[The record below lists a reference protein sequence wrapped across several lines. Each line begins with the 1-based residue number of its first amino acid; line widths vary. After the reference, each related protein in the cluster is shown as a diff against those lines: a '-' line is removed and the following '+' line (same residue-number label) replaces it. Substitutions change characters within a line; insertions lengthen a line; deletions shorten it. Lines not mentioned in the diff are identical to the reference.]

1 MNTNTLTQD
10 NENLH
15 KAARALFWQG
25 WSVSA
30 IAGYMDIPRSTIESW
45 KQREHWD
52 DARPIDRVDAA
63 LETRMLQLIHK
74 EDKDGKD
81 FKEIDLLGRQL
92 ERLARVRRYEK
103 TDNEADLNPKIANRN
118 KGTRKPPAKNEVSEE
133 AQIKIIEAFNDSIFD
148 YQKAWRLA
156 GLTNRIRNLL
166 KSRQIGATWY
176 FAFEAFVDAL
186 ETGRNQIFLS
196 ASKAQAHLFR
206 QYIIQFAK
214 EYGEVELK
222 GDPIVLPNG
231 AHLYFLGT
239 NFRTAQGYHGNTYMD
254 EYFWIHKFREF
265 RKLASGMAMHKKWR
279 QTYISTP
286 SSITHEAYTFWT
298 GEHFN
303 RGKSKENR
311 IKIDTSH
318 HALSAGRTCED
329 GQWRQVVTV
338 EDALK
343 GGCDLFD
350 IEQLHLEYN
359 EDEFNNLLMCQFI
372 DDTYSVFPLSEL
384 RGCMVDSWELWS
396 DFKPYSARPL
406 GDREVWLGYDPQ
418 GSENGD
424 NAALAVIAPPVVQ
437 GGIMRGIEKHQ
448 LKSPDFRVHAEL
460 IRSMIEKYRVTYIA
474 IDVTGIGHGVYQLVK
489 EFFPAVVALNY
500 SPDLKNN
507 LVLKA
512 QDLIRSKRFQ
522 FDAGWSDLAAA
533 FMSIKKTL
541 TESQRQVTF
550 TAARSEEGGHA
561 DLAWAF
567 MHAMHKEPLAVGQ
580 QQSKNILEFY

>member
-1 MNTNTLTQD
+1 MNTLTRD
-10 NENLH
+10 LDESR
-15 KAARALFWQG
+15 KTARALFWQG
-25 WSVSA
+25 WAVSA
-30 IAGYMDIPRSTIESW
+30 IADYMQIPRSTIESW

-63 LETRMLQLIHK
+63 LETRMLQLISKDDK
-74 EDKDGKD
+74 EGKD

-92 ERLARVRRYEK
+92 VSLARVRRYEK

-133 AQIKIIEAFNDSIFD
+133 AQVKIIEAFNDSIFD
-148 YQKAWRLA
+148 YQKAWRMA

-196 ASKAQAHLFR
+196 ASKAQAHVFK

-214 EYGEVELK
+214 EHGDVELK

-239 NFRTAQGYHGNTYMD
+239 NARTAQSYHGNIYMD
-254 EYFWIHKFREF
+254 EYFWIHKFRDF
-265 RKLASGMAMHKKWR
+265 RKVASGMSMHKKWR

-303 RGKSKENR
+303 RGKTKENR

-350 IEQLHLEYN
+350 IEQLHMEYN

-384 RGCMVDSWELWS
+384 RGCMVDSWELWK
-396 DFKPYSARPL
+396 DFKPYSSRPL
-406 GDREVWLGYDPQ
+406 GEREVWLGYDPQ

-424 NAALAVIAPPVVQ
+424 NAALGVIAQPVVQ
-437 GGIMRGIEKHQ
+437 GGIMRGVEKHQ

-460 IRSMIEKYRVTYIA
+460 IRSMTKKYRVTYIA
-474 IDVTGIGHGVYQLVK
+474 IDCTGIGNGVYQLVK
-489 EFFPAVVALNY
+489 EFFPAAVGLNY

>member
-1 MNTNTLTQD
+1 MTTWLQELGGNRKT
-10 NENLH
+10 
-15 KAARALFWQG
+15 ARALYWQG

-30 IAGYMDIPRSTIESW
+30 IADHLTLSRSTIESW

-52 DARPIDRVDAA
+52 EVRPIDRVDAA

-103 TDNEADLNPKIANRN
+103 TDNEVDLNPKVANRN
-118 KGTRKPPAKNEVSEE
+118 KGSRKAPVKNEISDE
-133 AQIKIIEAFNDSIFD
+133 AKAKIIEAFHDSMFG
-148 YQKAWRLA
+148 YQKVWYEA
-156 GLTNRIRNLL
+156 GQQHRIRNLL
-166 KSRQIGATWY
+166 KSRQIGATYY

-196 ASKAQAHLFR
+196 ASKAQAHVFK
-206 QYIIQFAK
+206 QYIIKFAK
-214 EYGEVELK
+214 EYGDVDLK

-231 AHLYFLGT
+231 ATLYFLGT
-239 NFRTAQGYHGNTYMD
+239 NARTAQSYHGNIYMD
-254 EYFWIHKFREF
+254 EYFWIHKFRDF
-265 RKLASGMAMHKKWR
+265 RKVASGMAMHKKWR

-286 SSITHEAYTFWT
+286 SSITHEAYPFWT

-303 RGKSKENR
+303 RGKAKEKR
-311 IKIDTSH
+311 IKIDVSH
-318 HALSAGRTCED
+318 HALAAGRLCED

-338 EDALK
+338 EDAVR

-350 IEQLHLEYN
+350 IEELRQEYS
-359 EDEFNNLLMCQFI
+359 EDEFNNLLMCLFI

-384 RGCMVDSWELWS
+384 MGCMVDSYELWT
-396 DFKPYSARPL
+396 DFKPYSSRPL

-424 NAALAVIAPPVVQ
+424 NAALFAIAPPVVK

-448 LKSPDFRVHAEL
+448 FKGSDFKDQAEF
-460 IRSMIEKYRVTYIA
+460 IRAMTKKYRVTYIA
-474 IDVTGIGHGVYQLVK
+474 IDVTGIGEGVYQLVK
-489 EFFPAVVALNY
+489 EFFPAVVALRY
-500 SPDLKNN
+500 SPDMKNQ
-507 LVLKA
+507 LILKA

-522 FDAGWSDLAAA
+522 FDAGWTDVAAA
-533 FMSIKKTL
+533 FMAIKKTL

-550 TAARSEEGGHA
+550 TASRSEEGGHA
-561 DLAWAF
+561 DLAWAA
-567 MHAMHKEPLAVGQ
+567 MHAMHKEPLAISGQ
-580 QQSKNILEFY
+580 HSKNIVEIYS

>member
-1 MNTNTLTQD
+1 MNTLTRD
-10 NENLH
+10 LDESR
-15 KAARALFWQG
+15 KTARALFWQG
-25 WSVSA
+25 WAVSA
-30 IAGYMDIPRSTIESW
+30 IADYMQIPRSTIESW

-63 LETRMLQLIHK
+63 LETRMLQLISKDDK
-74 EDKDGKD
+74 EGKD

-92 ERLARVRRYEK
+92 VSLARVRRYEK

-133 AQIKIIEAFNDSIFD
+133 AQVKIIEAFNDSIFD

-196 ASKAQAHLFR
+196 ASKAQAHVFK

-214 EYGEVELK
+214 EHGDVELK

-239 NFRTAQGYHGNTYMD
+239 NARTAQSYHGNIYMD
-254 EYFWIHKFREF
+254 EYFWIHKFRDF
-265 RKLASGMAMHKKWR
+265 RKVASGMSMHKKWR

-303 RGKSKENR
+303 RGKTKENR

-350 IEQLHLEYN
+350 IEQLHMEYN

-384 RGCMVDSWELWS
+384 RGCMVDSWELWK
-396 DFKPYSARPL
+396 DFKPYSSRPL

-424 NAALAVIAPPVVQ
+424 NAALAVIAQPVVQ
-437 GGIMRGIEKHQ
+437 GGIMRGVEKHQ

-460 IRSMIEKYRVTYIA
+460 IRSMTKKYRVTYIA
-474 IDVTGIGHGVYQLVK
+474 IDCTGIGNGVYQLVK
-489 EFFPAVVALNY
+489 EFFPAAVGLNY

-522 FDAGWSDLAAA
+522 FDAGWTDLAAA
-533 FMSIKKTL
+533 FMAIKKTL

>member
-1 MNTNTLTQD
+1 MNTLTRD
-10 NENLH
+10 LDESRKN
-15 KAARALFWQG
+15 ARSLFWQG
-25 WSVSA
+25 WAVSA
-30 IAGYMDIPRSTIESW
+30 IADFLQIPRSTIESW
-45 KQREHWD
+45 KQRERWD

-74 EDKDGKD
+74 DDKDGKD

-92 ERLARVRRYEK
+92 VSLARVRRYEK

-118 KGTRKPPAKNEVSEE
+118 KGTRKPPAKNEVSED
-133 AQIKIIEAFNDSIFD
+133 AQLKIIEAFNDSIFD
-148 YQKAWRLA
+148 YQKAWRMA
-156 GLTNRIRNLL
+156 GLTHRIRNLL

-196 ASKAQAHLFR
+196 ASKAQAHVFK
-206 QYIIQFAK
+206 QYIVQFAK
-214 EYGEVELK
+214 EHGDVELK
-222 GDPIVLPNG
+222 GDPIILPNG

-239 NFRTAQGYHGNTYMD
+239 NARTAQSYHGNIYMD
-254 EYFWIHKFREF
+254 EYFWIHKFRDF
-265 RKLASGMAMHKKWR
+265 RKVASGMAMHKKWR

-318 HALSAGRTCED
+318 HALANGRSCED
-329 GQWRQVVTV
+329 GQWRQLVTV

-343 GGCDLFD
+343 GGCNLFD

-372 DDTYSVFPLSEL
+372 DDTHSVFPLTEL
-384 RGCMVDSWELWS
+384 QGCMVDSYEIWT
-396 DFKPYSARPL
+396 DFKPYSSRPM
-406 GDREVWLGYDPQ
+406 GERAVWLGYDPQ

-424 NAALAVIAPPVVQ
+424 SAALAAIAQPVVQ
-437 GGIMRGIEKHQ
+437 GGILRGIEKHQ

-460 IRSMIEKYRVTYIA
+460 IRSMMQKYRVTYIA
-474 IDVTGIGHGVYQLVK
+474 IDCTGIGNGVYQLVK
-489 EFFPAVVALNY
+489 EFFPAVVGLNY

-512 QDLIRSKRFQ
+512 QDIIRSKRFQ
-522 FDAGWSDLAAA
+522 FDAGWTDVASA
-533 FMSIKKTL
+533 FMAIKKTL
-541 TESQRQVTF
+541 TDSQRQVTF
-550 TAARSEEGGHA
+550 KSARSEEGGHA

-567 MHAMHKEPLAVGQ
+567 MHAMHKEPLAVGSQ
-580 QQSKNILEFY
+580 HSKNILEFY

>member
-1 MNTNTLTQD
+1 MNTLTRD
-10 NENLH
+10 LDESR
-15 KAARALFWQG
+15 KTSRALFWQG
-25 WSVSA
+25 WAVSA
-30 IAGYMDIPRSTIESW
+30 IADYMQIPRSTIESW

-74 EDKDGKD
+74 DDKDGKD

-133 AQIKIIEAFNDSIFD
+133 AQVKIIEAFNDSIFD

-196 ASKAQAHLFR
+196 ASKAQAHVFKN
-206 QYIIQFAK
+206 YIIGFAK
-214 EYGEVELK
+214 EYAGVDLR
-222 GDPIVLPNG
+222 GDPIILANG
-231 AHLYFLGT
+231 AELHFLGT
-239 NFRTAQGYHGNTYMD
+239 NARTAQSYHGNIYMD
-254 EYFWIHKFREF
+254 EYFWIHNFKDFQSV
-265 RKLASGMAMHKKWR
+265 ASGMAIHKKWR

-286 SSITHEAYTFWT
+286 SSINHAAYPFWT
-298 GEHFN
+298 GSHFN
-303 RGKSKENR
+303 RGRPKEKH
-311 IKIDTSH
+311 IKLDVTH
-318 HALSAGRTCED
+318 HALKDGRRCED
-329 GQWRQVVTV
+329 GHWRQLVTV
-338 EDALK
+338 EDAVK
-343 GGCDLFD
+343 GGCNLFD
-350 IEQLHLEYN
+350 IDELRLEKS

-372 DDTYSVFPLSEL
+372 DDTRSVFPLSDL
-384 RGCMVDSWELWS
+384 QACMVDSYELWS
-396 DFKPYSARPL
+396 DFKPYSSRPL

-424 NAALAVIAPPVVQ
+424 NAALGVIAQPVVQ
-437 GGIMRGIEKHQ
+437 GGIMRGVEKHQ

-460 IRSMIEKYRVTYIA
+460 IRSMTKKYRVTYIA
-474 IDVTGIGHGVYQLVK
+474 IDCTGIGNGVYQLVK
-489 EFFPAVVALNY
+489 EFFPAAVGLNY

>member
-1 MNTNTLTQD
+1 MNTLTRD
-10 NENLH
+10 LDESR
-15 KAARALFWQG
+15 KTARALFWQG
-25 WSVSA
+25 WAVSA
-30 IAGYMDIPRSTIESW
+30 IADYMQIPRSTIESW

-74 EDKDGKD
+74 DDKDGKD

-133 AQIKIIEAFNDSIFD
+133 AQVKIIEAFNDSIFD
-148 YQKAWRLA
+148 YQKAWRMA

-196 ASKAQAHLFR
+196 ASKAQAHVFK

-214 EYGEVELK
+214 EHGDVELK

-239 NFRTAQGYHGNTYMD
+239 NARTAQSYHGNIYMD
-254 EYFWIHKFREF
+254 EYFWIHKFRDF
-265 RKLASGMAMHKKWR
+265 RKVASGMSMHKKWR

-350 IEQLHLEYN
+350 IEQLHMEYN

-384 RGCMVDSWELWS
+384 TGCMVDSWELWK
-396 DFKPYSARPL
+396 DFKPYSSRPL
-406 GDREVWLGYDPQ
+406 GEREVWLGYDPQ

-424 NAALAVIAPPVVQ
+424 NAALGVIAQPVVQ
-437 GGIMRGIEKHQ
+437 GGIMRGVEKHQ

-460 IRSMIEKYRVTYIA
+460 IRSMTKKYRVTYIA
-474 IDVTGIGHGVYQLVK
+474 IDCTGIGNGVYQLVK
-489 EFFPAVVALNY
+489 EFFPAAVGLNY

-522 FDAGWSDLAAA
+522 FDAGWTDLAAA
-533 FMSIKKTL
+533 FMAIKKTL

>member
-1 MNTNTLTQD
+1 MNTLTRD
-10 NENLH
+10 LDESR
-15 KAARALFWQG
+15 KTARALFWQG
-25 WSVSA
+25 WAVSA
-30 IAGYMDIPRSTIESW
+30 IADYMQIPRSTIESW

-63 LETRMLQLIHK
+63 LEIRMLQLIHK
-74 EDKDGKD
+74 DDKDGKD

-92 ERLARVRRYEK
+92 VSLARVRRYEK

-118 KGTRKPPAKNEVSEE
+118 KGSRKPPAKNEVSEE
-133 AQIKIIEAFNDSIFD
+133 AQVKIIEAFNDSIFD

-196 ASKAQAHLFR
+196 ASKAQAHVFK

-214 EYGEVELK
+214 EHGDVELK

-239 NFRTAQGYHGNTYMD
+239 NARTAQSYHGNIYMD
-254 EYFWIHKFREF
+254 EYFWIHKFRDF
-265 RKLASGMAMHKKWR
+265 RKVASGMSMHKKWR

-303 RGKSKENR
+303 RGKTKENR

-384 RGCMVDSWELWS
+384 RGCMVDSWELWK
-396 DFKPYSARPL
+396 DFKPYSSRPL
-406 GDREVWLGYDPQ
+406 GEREVWLGYDPQ

-424 NAALAVIAPPVVQ
+424 NAALGVIAQPVVQ
-437 GGIMRGIEKHQ
+437 GGIMRGVEKHQ

-460 IRSMIEKYRVTYIA
+460 IRSMTKKYRVTYIA
-474 IDVTGIGHGVYQLVK
+474 IDCTGIGHGVYQLVK
-489 EFFPAVVALNY
+489 EFFPAAVGLNY

-522 FDAGWSDLAAA
+522 FDAGWTDLAAA
-533 FMSIKKTL
+533 FMAIKKTL

>member
-1 MNTNTLTQD
+1 MNTLTRD
-10 NENLH
+10 LDESR
-15 KAARALFWQG
+15 KTARALFWQG
-25 WSVSA
+25 WAVSA
-30 IAGYMDIPRSTIESW
+30 IADYMQIPRSTIESW

-74 EDKDGKD
+74 DDKDGKD

-133 AQIKIIEAFNDSIFD
+133 AQVKIIEAFNDSIFD

-196 ASKAQAHLFR
+196 ASKAQAHVFKN
-206 QYIIQFAK
+206 YIIGFAK
-214 EYGEVELK
+214 EYAGVDLR
-222 GDPIVLPNG
+222 GDPIILANG
-231 AHLYFLGT
+231 AELHFLGT
-239 NFRTAQGYHGNTYMD
+239 NARTAQSYHGNIYMD
-254 EYFWIHKFREF
+254 EYFWIHNFKDFQSV
-265 RKLASGMAMHKKWR
+265 ASGMAIHKKWR

-286 SSITHEAYTFWT
+286 SSINHAAYPFWT
-298 GEHFN
+298 GSHFN
-303 RGKSKENR
+303 RGRPKEKH
-311 IKIDTSH
+311 IKLDVTH
-318 HALSAGRTCED
+318 HALKDGRRCED
-329 GQWRQVVTV
+329 GHWRQLVTV
-338 EDALK
+338 EDAVK
-343 GGCDLFD
+343 GGCNLFD
-350 IEQLHLEYN
+350 IDELRLEKS

-372 DDTYSVFPLSEL
+372 DDTRSVFPLSDL
-384 RGCMVDSWELWS
+384 QACMVDSYELWS
-396 DFKPYSARPL
+396 DFKPYSSRPL

-424 NAALAVIAPPVVQ
+424 NAALGVIAQPVVQ
-437 GGIMRGIEKHQ
+437 GGIMRGVEKHQ

-460 IRSMIEKYRVTYIA
+460 IRSMTKKYRVTYIA
-474 IDVTGIGHGVYQLVK
+474 IDCTGIGNGVYQLVK
-489 EFFPAVVALNY
+489 EFFPAAVGLNY

-522 FDAGWSDLAAA
+522 FDAGWTDLAAA
-533 FMSIKKTL
+533 FMAIKKTL

>member
-1 MNTNTLTQD
+1 
-10 NENLH
+10 
-15 KAARALFWQG
+15 
-25 WSVSA
+25 
-30 IAGYMDIPRSTIESW
+30 
-45 KQREHWD
+45 
-52 DARPIDRVDAA
+52 
-63 LETRMLQLIHK
+63 
-74 EDKDGKD
+74 
-81 FKEIDLLGRQL
+81 
-92 ERLARVRRYEK
+92 
-103 TDNEADLNPKIANRN
+103 
-118 KGTRKPPAKNEVSEE
+118 
-133 AQIKIIEAFNDSIFD
+133 
-148 YQKAWRLA
+148 
-156 GLTNRIRNLL
+156 LL

-196 ASKAQAHLFR
+196 ASKAQAHVFK

-214 EYGEVELK
+214 EHGDVELK

-239 NFRTAQGYHGNTYMD
+239 NARTAQSYHGNIYMD
-254 EYFWIHKFREF
+254 EYFWIHKFRDF
-265 RKLASGMAMHKKWR
+265 RKVASGMSMHKKWR

-350 IEQLHLEYN
+350 IEQLHMEYN

-384 RGCMVDSWELWS
+384 RGCMVDSWELWK
-396 DFKPYSARPL
+396 DFKPYSSRPL
-406 GDREVWLGYDPQ
+406 GEREVWLGYDPQ

-424 NAALAVIAPPVVQ
+424 NAALGVIAQPVVQ
-437 GGIMRGIEKHQ
+437 GGIMRGVEKHQ

-460 IRSMIEKYRVTYIA
+460 IRSMTKKYRVTYIA
-474 IDVTGIGHGVYQLVK
+474 IDCTGIGNGVYQLVK
-489 EFFPAVVALNY
+489 EFFPAAVGLNY

-522 FDAGWSDLAAA
+522 FDAGWTDLAAA
-533 FMSIKKTL
+533 FMAIKKTL

-567 MHAMHKEPLAVGQ
+567 MHAMHKEPLAVE

>member
-1 MNTNTLTQD
+1 MNTLTRD
-10 NENLH
+10 LDESR
-15 KAARALFWQG
+15 KTARALFWQG
-25 WSVSA
+25 WAVSA
-30 IAGYMDIPRSTIESW
+30 IADYMQIPRSTIESW

-133 AQIKIIEAFNDSIFD
+133 AQVKIIEAFNDSIFD
-148 YQKAWRLA
+148 YQKAWRMA

-196 ASKAQAHLFR
+196 ASKAQAHVFK

-214 EYGEVELK
+214 EHGDVELK

-239 NFRTAQGYHGNTYMD
+239 NARTAQSYHGNIYMD
-254 EYFWIHKFREF
+254 EYFWIHKFRDF
-265 RKLASGMAMHKKWR
+265 RKVASGMSMHKKWR

-350 IEQLHLEYN
+350 IEQLHMEYN

-384 RGCMVDSWELWS
+384 TGCMVDSWELWK
-396 DFKPYSARPL
+396 DFKPYSSRPL
-406 GDREVWLGYDPQ
+406 GEREVWLGYDPQ

-424 NAALAVIAPPVVQ
+424 NAALGVIAQPVVQ
-437 GGIMRGIEKHQ
+437 GGIMRGVEKHQ

-460 IRSMIEKYRVTYIA
+460 IRSMTKKYRVTYIA
-474 IDVTGIGHGVYQLVK
+474 IDCTGIGNGVYQLVK
-489 EFFPAVVALNY
+489 EFFPAAVGLNY

-522 FDAGWSDLAAA
+522 FDAGWTDLAAA
-533 FMSIKKTL
+533 FMAIKKTL

>member
-1 MNTNTLTQD
+1 MNTLTRD
-10 NENLH
+10 LDESRKN
-15 KAARALFWQG
+15 ARSLFWQG
-25 WSVSA
+25 WAVSA
-30 IAGYMDIPRSTIESW
+30 IADFLQIPRSTIESW
-45 KQREHWD
+45 KQRERWD

-74 EDKDGKD
+74 DEKDGKD

-92 ERLARVRRYEK
+92 VSLARVRRYEK

-118 KGTRKPPAKNEVSEE
+118 KGTRKPPAKNEVSED
-133 AQIKIIEAFNDSIFD
+133 AQLKIIEAFNDSIFD
-148 YQKAWRLA
+148 YQKAWRMA
-156 GLTNRIRNLL
+156 GLTHRIRNLL

-196 ASKAQAHLFR
+196 ASKAQAHVFK
-206 QYIIQFAK
+206 QYIVQFAK
-214 EYGEVELK
+214 EHGDVELK
-222 GDPIVLPNG
+222 GDPIILPNG

-239 NFRTAQGYHGNTYMD
+239 NARTAQSYHGNIYMD
-254 EYFWIHKFREF
+254 EYFWIHKFRDF
-265 RKLASGMAMHKKWR
+265 RKVASGMAMHKKWR

-318 HALSAGRTCED
+318 HALANGRSCED
-329 GQWRQVVTV
+329 GQWRQLVTV

-343 GGCDLFD
+343 GGCNLFD

-372 DDTYSVFPLSEL
+372 DDTHSVFPLTEL
-384 RGCMVDSWELWS
+384 QGCMVDSYEIWT
-396 DFKPYSARPL
+396 DFKPYSSRPM
-406 GDREVWLGYDPQ
+406 GERAVWLGYDPQ

-424 NAALAVIAPPVVQ
+424 SAALAAIAQPVVQ
-437 GGIMRGIEKHQ
+437 GGILRGIEKHQ

-460 IRSMIEKYRVTYIA
+460 IRSMMQKYRVTYIA
-474 IDVTGIGHGVYQLVK
+474 IDCTGIGNGVYQLVK
-489 EFFPAVVALNY
+489 EFFPAVVGLNY

-512 QDLIRSKRFQ
+512 QDIIRSKRFQ
-522 FDAGWSDLAAA
+522 FDAGWTDVASA
-533 FMSIKKTL
+533 FMAIKKTL
-541 TESQRQVTF
+541 TDSQRQVTF
-550 TAARSEEGGHA
+550 KSARSEEGGHA

-567 MHAMHKEPLAVGQ
+567 MHAMHKEPLAVGSQ
-580 QQSKNILEFY
+580 HSKNILEFY

>member
-1 MNTNTLTQD
+1 MNTNLK
-10 NENLH
+10 NLDESH
-15 KAARALFWQG
+15 KTARSLYWQG
-25 WSVSA
+25 WTVSG
-30 IAGYMDIPRSTIESW
+30 IADYMAIPRSTIESW
-45 KQREHWD
+45 KQREKWE

-63 LETRMLQLIHK
+63 LETRILQLITK
-74 EDKDGKD
+74 DNKDGKD

-103 TDNEADLNPKIANRN
+103 TENEADLNPNVANRN
-118 KGTRKPPAKNEVSEE
+118 KGTRKPPAKNEVSED
-133 AQIKIIEAFNDSIFD
+133 AQIKIVEAFHDSIFD
-148 YQKAWRLA
+148 YQKAWQLA
-156 GLTNRIRNLL
+156 GLKHRIRNLL

-196 ASKAQAHLFR
+196 ASKAQAHVFK
-206 QYIIQFAK
+206 QYIVSFAK
-214 EYGEVELK
+214 QYGDVELK

-239 NFRTAQGYHGNTYMD
+239 NAKTAQSYHGNIYMD
-254 EYFWIHKFREF
+254 EYFWIHRFREF
-265 RKLASGMAMHKKWR
+265 RKVASGMAMHKKWR

-303 RGKSKENR
+303 RGKSKEKR
-311 IKIDTSH
+311 IKLDVSH
-318 HALSAGRTCED
+318 HALKDGRHCED
-329 GQWRQVVTV
+329 GQWRQLVTV
-338 EDALK
+338 DDAVK

-350 IEQLHLEYN
+350 IDELRLEYN
-359 EDEFNNLLMCQFI
+359 EDEYNNLLMCQFI
-372 DDTYSVFPLSEL
+372 DDTHSVFPLSEL
-384 RGCMVDSWELWS
+384 KACMVDSWELWT
-396 DFKPYSARPL
+396 DYKHYAARPL

-424 NAALAVIAPPVVQ
+424 NAALAVMAPPLVS
-437 GGIMRGIEKHQ
+437 GGIFRGIERHQ

-460 IRSMIEKYRVTYIA
+460 IQSMCKKYNVTYIA
-474 IDVTGIGHGVYQLVK
+474 IDVTGIGHGVHQLIK

-500 SPDLKNN
+500 SPDLKNE

-522 FDAGWSDLAAA
+522 FDGGWSDVASA
-533 FMSIKKTL
+533 FMAIKKTL
-541 TESQRQVTF
+541 TDSQRQVTYK
-550 TAARSEEGGHA
+550 ASRSEEGGHA

-567 MHAMHKEPLAVGQ
+567 MHAMHKEPLAINSQ
-580 QQSKNILEFY
+580 NSKNILEFYS

>member
-1 MNTNTLTQD
+1 MNTLTRD
-10 NENLH
+10 LDESR
-15 KAARALFWQG
+15 KTARALFWQG
-25 WSVSA
+25 WAVSA
-30 IAGYMDIPRSTIESW
+30 IADYMQIPRSTIESW

-74 EDKDGKD
+74 DDKDGKD

-133 AQIKIIEAFNDSIFD
+133 AQVKIIEAFNDSIFD

-196 ASKAQAHLFR
+196 ASKAQAHVFK

-214 EYGEVELK
+214 EHGDVELK

-239 NFRTAQGYHGNTYMD
+239 NARTAQSYHGNIYMD
-254 EYFWIHKFREF
+254 EYFWIHKFRDF
-265 RKLASGMAMHKKWR
+265 RKVASGMSMHKKWR

-350 IEQLHLEYN
+350 IEQLHMEYN

-384 RGCMVDSWELWS
+384 RGCMVDSWELWK
-396 DFKPYSARPL
+396 DFKPYSSRPL
-406 GDREVWLGYDPQ
+406 GEREVWLGYDPQ

-424 NAALAVIAPPVVQ
+424 NAALGVIAQPVVQ
-437 GGIMRGIEKHQ
+437 GGIMRGVEKHQ

-460 IRSMIEKYRVTYIA
+460 IRSMTKKYRVTYIA
-474 IDVTGIGHGVYQLVK
+474 IDCTGIGNGVYQLVK
-489 EFFPAVVALNY
+489 EFFPAAVGLNY

-522 FDAGWSDLAAA
+522 FDAGWTDLAAA
-533 FMSIKKTL
+533 FMAIKKTL

-567 MHAMHKEPLAVGQ
+567 MHAMHKEPLAVE

>member
-1 MNTNTLTQD
+1 MNTLTRD
-10 NENLH
+10 LDESR
-15 KAARALFWQG
+15 KTARALFWQG
-25 WSVSA
+25 WAVSA
-30 IAGYMDIPRSTIESW
+30 IADYMQIPRSTIESW

-118 KGTRKPPAKNEVSEE
+118 KGTRKPPAKNEISED
-133 AQIKIIEAFNDSIFD
+133 AQLKIIEAFNDSIFD
-148 YQKAWRLA
+148 YQKAWRMA

-196 ASKAQAHLFR
+196 ASKAQAHVFK

-214 EYGEVELK
+214 EHGDVELK

-239 NFRTAQGYHGNTYMD
+239 NARTAQSYHGNIYMD
-254 EYFWIHKFREF
+254 EYFWIHKFRDF
-265 RKLASGMAMHKKWR
+265 RKVASGMAMHKKWR

-350 IEQLHLEYN
+350 IEQLHMEYN

-384 RGCMVDSWELWS
+384 TGCMVDSWELWK
-396 DFKPYSARPL
+396 DFKPYSSRPL
-406 GDREVWLGYDPQ
+406 GEREVWLGYDPQ

-424 NAALAVIAPPVVQ
+424 NAALGVIAQPVVQ
-437 GGIMRGIEKHQ
+437 GGIMRGVEKHQ

-460 IRSMIEKYRVTYIA
+460 IRSMTKKYRVTYIA
-474 IDVTGIGHGVYQLVK
+474 IDCTGIGHGVYQLVK
-489 EFFPAVVALNY
+489 EFFPAAVGLNY

-512 QDLIRSKRFQ
+512 QDLIRNKRFQ
-522 FDAGWSDLAAA
+522 FDAGWTDLAAA
-533 FMSIKKTL
+533 FMAIKKTL

>member
-1 MNTNTLTQD
+1 MNTLTRD
-10 NENLH
+10 LDESR
-15 KAARALFWQG
+15 KTARALFWQG
-25 WSVSA
+25 WAVSA
-30 IAGYMDIPRSTIESW
+30 IADYMQIPRSTIESW

-74 EDKDGKD
+74 DDKDGKD

-133 AQIKIIEAFNDSIFD
+133 AQVKIIEAFNDSIFD

-196 ASKAQAHLFR
+196 ASKAQAHVFKN
-206 QYIIQFAK
+206 YIIGFAK
-214 EYGEVELK
+214 EYAGVDLR
-222 GDPIVLPNG
+222 GDPIILANG
-231 AHLYFLGT
+231 AELHFLGT
-239 NFRTAQGYHGNTYMD
+239 NARTAQSYHGNIYMD
-254 EYFWIHKFREF
+254 EYFWIHNFKDFQSV
-265 RKLASGMAMHKKWR
+265 ASGMAIHKKWR

-286 SSITHEAYTFWT
+286 SSINHAAYPFWT
-298 GEHFN
+298 GSHFN
-303 RGKSKENR
+303 RGRPKEKH
-311 IKIDTSH
+311 IKLDVTH
-318 HALSAGRTCED
+318 HALKDGRRCED
-329 GQWRQVVTV
+329 GHWRQLVTV
-338 EDALK
+338 EDAVK
-343 GGCDLFD
+343 GGCNLFD
-350 IEQLHLEYN
+350 IDELRLEKS

-372 DDTYSVFPLSEL
+372 DDTRSVFPLSDL
-384 RGCMVDSWELWS
+384 QACMVDSYELWS
-396 DFKPYSARPL
+396 DFKPYSSRPL

-424 NAALAVIAPPVVQ
+424 NAALGVIAQPVVQ
-437 GGIMRGIEKHQ
+437 GGIMRGVEKHQ

-460 IRSMIEKYRVTYIA
+460 IRSMTKKYRVTYIA
-474 IDVTGIGHGVYQLVK
+474 IDCTGIGNGVYQLVK
-489 EFFPAVVALNY
+489 EFFPAAVGLNY

>member
-1 MNTNTLTQD
+1 MNTLTRD
-10 NENLH
+10 LDESR
-15 KAARALFWQG
+15 KTARALFWQG
-25 WSVSA
+25 WAVSA
-30 IAGYMDIPRSTIESW
+30 IADYMQIPRSTIESW

-74 EDKDGKD
+74 DDKEGKD

-92 ERLARVRRYEK
+92 VSLARVRRYEK

-118 KGTRKPPAKNEVSEE
+118 KGTRKPPAKNEVSED
-133 AQIKIIEAFNDSIFD
+133 AQLKIIEAFNDSIFD

-196 ASKAQAHLFR
+196 ASKAQAHVFK

-214 EYGEVELK
+214 EHGDVELK

-239 NFRTAQGYHGNTYMD
+239 NARTAQSYHGNIYMD
-254 EYFWIHKFREF
+254 EYFWIHKFRDF
-265 RKLASGMAMHKKWR
+265 RKVASGMSMHKKWR

-303 RGKSKENR
+303 RGKTKENR

-384 RGCMVDSWELWS
+384 RGCMVDSWELWK
-396 DFKPYSARPL
+396 DFKPYSSRPL
-406 GDREVWLGYDPQ
+406 GEREVWLGYDPQ

-424 NAALAVIAPPVVQ
+424 NAALGVIAQPVVQ
-437 GGIMRGIEKHQ
+437 GGIMRGVEKHQ

-460 IRSMIEKYRVTYIA
+460 IRSMTKKYRVTYIA
-474 IDVTGIGHGVYQLVK
+474 IDCTGIGHGVYQLVK
-489 EFFPAVVALNY
+489 EFFPAAVGLNY

-522 FDAGWSDLAAA
+522 FDAGWTDLAAA
-533 FMSIKKTL
+533 FMAIKKTL

-567 MHAMHKEPLAVGQ
+567 MHAMHKEPLAVE